1 MELYLGSTLADYE
14 VVELIGRG
22 AYSYVYHVRSQIGS
36 VDLALKVVDKQ
47 RVKEATQLSRLRNEI
62 ALQKT
67 LEHRHVVRLL
77 HNFEDEGN
85 FFLVLEYCSG
95 GSLHSFIAKEGRL
108 SEEETRL
115 LCMQLIEGLEYLHS
129 LNIMHRDLKLANLFL
144 SDDKTGLKIGDFGL
158 AVKLMNEQDSHST
171 FCGTP
176 NYMAPEI
183 VNHCTYDAR
192 TDLFS
197 LGCIIY
203 ACLTG
208 SPPFESQ
215 NVEDT
220 LKKVSKIDYNIPDF
234 FSAEAKD
241 LTKRLLS
248 KSDTRLTLE
257 QVKTHGFFRRFVAQD
272 APTLFIDYPGTRQLT
287 LDDEC
292 SYCEYSEPLVSPI
305 NQMTSK
311 IDRSVLKESAKY
323 SENILMNSTKKRSNS
338 QVYREKNSETEMKPM
353 DPLDT
358 YNLKPCKFQL
368 RKGYLEIRTS
378 GTLHLVLGTKRLKI
392 SSDGTSIVY
401 KDRRYSLR
409 TTKQSL
415 RNLYEYARVCVEV
428 IRSKTVK
435 VQHRDEVGEYLLMWN
450 SPNPNF
456 EAYFNDGTKIFYRV
470 GTESMT
476 LSTVYEERIQIDP
489 YSAVADS
496 IEDVSWRVNCAME
509 GLKVCQE
516 KDKQGKFERP
526 DV

>member
-1 MELYLGSTLADYE
+1 MEPWLGSTLADYQ
-14 VVELIGRG
+14 VVDLIGRG
-22 AYSYVYHVRSQIGS
+22 AYSYVYHVRSQHS
-36 VDLALKVVDKQ
+36 SLDLALKVVDKA
-47 RVKEATQLSRLRNEI
+47 RVKEAAQLSRLKNEI

-77 HNFEDEGN
+77 HHFEDESH
-85 FFLVLEYCSG
+85 FYLVLEFCPG
-95 GSLHSFIAKEGRL
+95 GSLHAFIGKEGRL

-115 LCMQLIEGLEYLHS
+115 LCMQLLEGLEYLHS
-129 LNIMHRDLKLANLFL
+129 LKVMHRDLKLANLFL

-158 AVKLMNEQDSHST
+158 AVQLSDERDSHST

-183 VNHCTYDAR
+183 VNHMTYDAR

-197 LGCIIY
+197 FGCIVY

-220 LKKVSKIDYNIPDF
+220 LKKVSKIEYNTPEY
-234 FSAEAKD
+234 FSPEAKD

-257 QVKTHGFFRRFVAQD
+257 QVKSHGFFRRFVAQD
-272 APTLFIDYPGTRQLT
+272 APTLFIDYPAARQLT
-287 LDDEC
+287 IEEDC

-305 NQMTSK
+305 NQVNSMLS
-311 IDRSVLKESAKY
+311 RSVLKETSKY
-323 SENILMNSTKKRSNS
+323 SENILLSSTKKRNPSS
-338 QVYREKNSETEMKPM
+338 KEPAELKPM
-353 DPLDT
+353 EPLVT
-358 YNLKPCKFQL
+358 TNLKPCKFQL
-368 RKGYLEIRTS
+368 RKGFLELRQS
-378 GTLHLVLGTKRLKI
+378 GTLHIALGAKKLKI

-409 TTKQSL
+409 TTKKSL
-415 RNLYEYARVCVEV
+415 RSLYEYARVCVEV
-428 IRSKTVK
+428 MRSKTVK
-435 VQHRDEVGEYLLMWN
+435 VQHSDDYADYLLMWN

-456 EAYFNDGTKIFYRV
+456 DVYFNDGTKIFYRV
-470 GTESMT
+470 GSGTMT
-476 LSTVYEERIQIDP
+476 INTLFGKEMQVDP
-489 YSAVADS
+489 YCAVTDS
-496 IEDVSWRVNCAME
+496 IEDVSWRIHLVME

-516 KDKQGKFERP
+516 MEQRLNTTC
-526 DV
+526 